1 VSPAAFRL
9 FGPDHWAAL
18 AAVGCAGVLLCAAA
32 RRDPRAAKAVR
43 IGLVALLLAL
53 TALTVIGVAR
63 ERPLAVWDVLPLH
76 LCDAAIFLAVYALLT
91 LRPGACELLWF
102 WAGGATTLAM
112 ITPDLSR
119 GAPDWGFF
127 SFFALH
133 GSVVV
138 AAAVPPLCLGIR
150 PRRGAPWR
158 ALLATNVYAL
168 AVACVDF
175 AFGENFLYLRA
186 KPAAST
192 LLDWL
197 GPWPVYLLA
206 CEILAVGIFQ
216 VLYLPFRDR

>member
-1 VSPAAFRL
+1 MTAHPFDL

-18 AAVGCAGVLLCAAA
+18 VAVGCVGALLCASA
-32 RRDPRAAKAVR
+32 RRGPRAARTVR
-43 IGLVALLLAL
+43 FGLAGLLLAL
-53 TALTVIGVAR
+53 TALTVAGAAQG
-63 ERPLAVWDVLPLH
+63 RPLSVWDVLPLH
-76 LCDAAIFLAVYALLT
+76 LCDAAIFLAVFALLT

-112 ITPDLSR
+112 VTPDLAR

-133 GSVVV
+133 GSVVI
-138 AAAVPPLCLGIR
+138 AAAVPPLALKIR
-150 PRRGAPWR
+150 PRPGALWR

-168 AVACVDF
+168 AVAGVDF

-186 KPAAST
+186 KPAAWT

-206 CEILAVGIFQ
+206 CEFLAIGIFGL
-216 VLYLPFRDR
+216 LYLPFRDR